1 MKTQRKLILP
11 LALAATVFLGSALTA
26 TAGPRP
32 EIAREIHNL
41 DRATDSLINDV
52 KRALHYRGERKVTRH
67 SLYRDAKNLDN
78 NVERLEDDFHDR
90 EGARRLI
97 RQLDEIN
104 RDLYRFERS
113 AQHCRVWR
121 AVSRSLQWTRGSV
134 SRLNAFADAFIARR
148 GHGDRRDHHCRHGHG
163 DDCRACNARDHRNPR
178 DYRYGRGHYDHDY
191 RRGRDYHPRYRR
203 GYDPRRDQY
212 YRDHDRDRNRGRN
225 RRGVRFY
232 FGI

>member
-1 MKTQRKLILP
+1 MKTERKLILP

-41 DRATDSLINDV
+41 DRATDNLVNDV
-52 KRALHYRGERKVTRH
+52 KRALHYRGERRVTRH

-104 RDLYRFERS
+104 RDLHRFERS
-113 AQHCRVWR
+113 ARHCRVWR
-121 AVSRSLQWTRGSV
+121 AVGRSLQWTRGSV
-134 SRLNAFADAFIARR
+134 GRLNAFADAFIARR
-148 GHGDRRDHHCRHGHG
+148 GHHDRNDRECRRDRREHHYNRGHH
-163 DDCRACNARDHRNPR
+163 DDNYRRRGVYYRDH
-178 DYRYGRGHYDHDY
+178 
-191 RRGRDYHPRYRR
+191 RR

-212 YRDHDRDRNRGRN
+212 YRDRDQDRRRG
-225 RRGVRFY
+225 GVRFY

>member
-1 MKTQRKLILP
+1 MKTERKLILP

-52 KRALHYRGERKVTRH
+52 KRALYYRGERKVTRH

-97 RQLDEIN
+97 RQLKEIN

-113 AQHCRVWR
+113 ARHCRVWR
-121 AVSRSLQWTRGSV
+121 AVGRSLQWTRGSV
-134 SRLNAFADAFIARR
+134 GRLNAFADAFIARR
-148 GHGDRRDHHCRHGHG
+148 GHHDRHDQHCRHGHDH
-163 DDCRACNARDHRNPR
+163 DDCRTCNARDHRNPR
-178 DYRYGRGHYDHDY
+178 DHRFGRGYYDDHH
-191 RRGRDYHPRYRR
+191 RRGRAYYPDRRR

-212 YRDHDRDRNRGRN
+212 YRDRDRRHDRN